1 MQNSKDQLIRVMTLG
16 LVFGA
21 LLFILAAEVNH
32 LKSSQESE
40 EDDATIYIQE
50 DGVTAVIINESSAD
64 SESGIITT
72 KDEKKSENIQEPINK
87 DDSKIQE
94 LPINFDH
101 INLLITNMSLDE
113 RNQALTSLDLFT
125 KIVESEANNRSAL
138 MAAANNQLN
147 QHPNVKFM
155 MDRSSENM
163 LLEFYL
169 NLLIDRKLPA
179 EFPTDEQLIDF
190 YESNKETR
198 FTSPLRARIWQIF
211 LSKSD
216 EATEEEIL
224 ELQQK
229 AEEIVLKIKT
239 GRNDFSNLAVSQS
252 QHDVSR
258 SRGGYMGV
266 MEIEDLLPEIKE
278 YILQSQIG
286 QVSDPIETD
295 SGLHIIKRGTILPEE
310 VLSFEQ
316 AEDQVRQILINQ
328 TGLQLKNAIF
338 DQARA
343 DYPQEISEEIIEEWW
358 LAIKAA
364 EVTP

>member
-50 DGVTAVIINESSAD
+50 DGVTAVVINESSAD
-64 SESGIITT
+64 SESGIITP
-72 KDEKKSENIQEPINK
+72 KDEKKSENIQKPINK

-113 RNQALTSLDLFT
+113 RNQALASLDLFT

-211 LSKSD
+211 LSNKYHASH
-216 EATEEEIL
+216 EEIL
-224 ELQQK
+224 
-229 AEEIVLKIKT
+229 
-239 GRNDFSNLAVSQS
+239 
-252 QHDVSR
+252 
-258 SRGGYMGV
+258 
-266 MEIEDLLPEIKE
+266 
-278 YILQSQIG
+278 
-286 QVSDPIETD
+286 
-295 SGLHIIKRGTILPEE
+295 
-310 VLSFEQ
+310 
-316 AEDQVRQILINQ
+316 
-328 TGLQLKNAIF
+328 
-338 DQARA
+338 
-343 DYPQEISEEIIEEWW
+343 
-358 LAIKAA
+358 
-364 EVTP
+364 